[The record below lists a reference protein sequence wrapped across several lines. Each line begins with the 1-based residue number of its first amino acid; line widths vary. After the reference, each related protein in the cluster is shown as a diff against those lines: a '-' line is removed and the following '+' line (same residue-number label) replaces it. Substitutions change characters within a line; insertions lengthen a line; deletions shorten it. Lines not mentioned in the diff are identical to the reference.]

1 MRTLFLNVAC
11 ILTLFDIG
19 APVNE
24 KLEASYN
31 EEHLLRYVMISPYL
45 FFLLFL
51 RSWFHGTLSV
61 SETCD

>member
-45 FFLLFL
+45 FFSSFFTILVPWYPQCF
-51 RSWFHGTLSV
+51 
-61 SETCD
+61 